1 MAKKSR
7 KLRKRVSS
15 LPQIRRRH
23 VFIIAILFFATS
35 ATALLNWIA
44 AEPIRIA
51 PPPAQPSNN
60 LSPGNPSK
68 EYIYAGSR
76 LVAIEERAGGTLAAP
91 IGLVAIGGSGAQISL
106 GWAASA
112 GAHHYQIERSNS
124 LSGDF
129 SVVSFNVASNSFIDS
144 SVTQGSAYL
153 YRVRAADPAGN
164 LSPPSNIDLAT
175 AMAFTDDPL
184 VRATPATT
192 GTTIKAVHLAQ
203 LRQAVNAVRIA
214 ADLSA
219 ASWTHPDPVSS
230 PAGQRRNIFL
240 RDVLDLRSAL
250 DEALARLG
258 LQQPYQTDPTLTGGV
273 VKAAHFQEIRER
285 VK

>member
-7 KLRKRVSS
+7 KLQKRVSS
-15 LPQIRRRH
+15 LPRFRRRH
-23 VFIIAILFFATS
+23 VFMIAILFITTS
-35 ATALLNWIA
+35 ATALLRWIA
-44 AEPIRIA
+44 AEPVTPA
-51 PPPAQPSNN
+51 PASAQTPNN
-60 LSPGNPSK
+60 LSAGNPSK

-76 LVAIEERAGGTLAAP
+76 LVAIEERAGGILSAP

-106 GWAASA
+106 DWAASS
-112 GAHHYQIERSNS
+112 GAHHYQVERSSS

-129 SVVSFNVASNSFIDS
+129 SVISLNVASNNFIDS

-153 YRVRAADPAGN
+153 YRVRAADTSGN
-164 LSPPSNIDLAT
+164 LSPPSNVDLAT
-175 AMAFTDDPL
+175 AVAFADDPL
-184 VRATPATT
+184 LRATPATT
-192 GTTIKAVHLAQ
+192 GTTIKALHLTQ

-219 ASWTHPDPVSS
+219 TSWTHPDPVSS
-230 PAGQRRNIFL
+230 PAGQRRSIFL
-240 RDVLDLRSAL
+240 RDVVDLRSAL
-250 DEALARLG
+250 DEALNRIG
-258 LQQPYQTDPTLTGGV
+258 LQQPYQTDPSLTGGY